1 MTLSM
6 AAVTEALPK
15 RKPATT
21 RNVASLHLS
30 SLQWIHV
37 AGFDLGCGF
46 FEAGSQTVR
55 CLWPVTDIF
64 QFKTYYVQ
72 MQLGLV
78 CAT

>member
-6 AAVTEALPK
+6 AAVMETLMK

-30 SLQWIHV
+30 SLQCTHV
-37 AGFDLGCGF
+37 TGSDLGCEF
-46 FEAGSQTVR
+46 FEAGSQTVG

-64 QFKTYYVQ
+64 QFKSHYVQ
-72 MQLGLV
+72 VQLGLV
-78 CAT
+78 CAN